1 MIPNRRRATPLSRG
15 LAMRRIR
22 SAFFAAL
29 ALATTLLSG
38 CPMAPAP
45 DPAHLHGDGGNG
57 GGM

>member
-1 MIPNRRRATPLSRG
+1 
-15 LAMRRIR
+15 MRRIR